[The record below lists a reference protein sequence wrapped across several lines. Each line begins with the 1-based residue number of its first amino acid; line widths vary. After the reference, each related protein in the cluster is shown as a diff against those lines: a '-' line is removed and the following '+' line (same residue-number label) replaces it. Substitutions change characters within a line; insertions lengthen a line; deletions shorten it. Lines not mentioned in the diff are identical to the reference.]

1 MKCAN
6 EYREYVKRRITD
18 TIEYRYKHNE
28 KRKHAKDVY
37 INYICRKFFIQDI
50 RLVEVCYDLFYDYST
65 MGTLDYSHYR
75 KCMKRLNQSLYKITG
90 FMS

>member
-18 TIEYRYKHNE
+18 TIEYRYKRNE

-37 INYICRKFFIQDI
+37 INYKY
-50 RLVEVCYDLFYDYST
+50 E
-65 MGTLDYSHYR
+65 
-75 KCMKRLNQSLYKITG
+75 
-90 FMS
+90 